1 MPPSSYRL
9 SRYLKAKQTV
19 DERALNRRVEER
31 FYTELEHLASSKNGP
46 IAIVDLGA
54 GLGPTAQRLVR
65 AIDNTKAR
73 SITYHLVDQ
82 SSALLREAR
91 TRLQDWMKGKGF
103 DVLESPN
110 QIHCLQEDQSITFQ
124 FHATE
129 ALQYLRSQ
137 STGQFD
143 SVIAQSFVDLVNI
156 PQTLSLLEKTIRK
169 GGISYFPLTF
179 DGQTRFL
186 PERSGSPSEEVI
198 EYYHESMDGDTDNGS
213 TGGAQAGGQLLEGI
227 PEIGAFL
234 AVGSSDWLVYPQKD
248 IGYEGEESY
257 FLYHILRFVERE
269 LSSDP
274 RLSTDTLSEWIT
286 DKREDVANERLIY
299 QASQLDVLARVG
311 DSSGS

>member
-19 DERALNRRVEER
+19 DERALNRRVEKR

-65 AIDNTKAR
+65 AIGSTEIR

-82 SSALLREAR
+82 SSALLQEAR
-91 TRLQDWMKGKGF
+91 TRLQDWIKGKGF
-103 DVLESPN
+103 DVQESPN
-110 QIHCLQEDQSITFQ
+110 QIHCSREDQSITFQ
-124 FHATE
+124 FHGTE
-129 ALQYLRSQ
+129 ALQYLSSQ

-143 SVIAQSFVDLVNI
+143 SVIAQSFIDLVNI
-156 PQTLSLLEKTIRK
+156 PKTLTLLPKTIRK
-169 GGISYFPLTF
+169 EGIAYFPLTF

-186 PERSGSPSEEVI
+186 SGQSGGPAKKII
-198 EYYHESMDGDTDNGS
+198 EYYHESMDRNTDNGP
-213 TGGAQAGGQLLEGI
+213 TGGPESGAQLLEGI

-234 AVGSSDWLVYPQKD
+234 AVGSSDWLVYPQED
-248 IGYEGEESY
+248 IGYEGDEAY

-269 LSSDP
+269 LSSAP